1 MSATMRRSWWAL
13 PVAMLMAAGCAE
25 TTAVE
30 GIAGSSVQAV
40 QSSAGLAAATAR
52 GPKAAASP
60 TIVDVAL
67 AENAK
72 SGEFSTLIAAVV
84 TADLVD
90 ALSAVGQRTVF
101 APTDAAFAAI
111 GLDATSIVTLPKET
125 LANIL
130 LYHVSPGRRYAE
142 SVVSSKQIRMSA
154 GGFTRI
160 SLRADGP
167 YINDA
172 PIVATD
178 IEAANGIIHVIGG
191 VLLP

>member
-1 MSATMRRSWWAL
+1 MSANMRHNWWAL

-30 GIAGSSVQAV
+30 GIAGPSVQAV
-40 QSSAGLAAATAR
+40 QSSVGTAAA
-52 GPKAAASP
+52 KAGAPRAVASP

-84 TADLVD
+84 AADLVD

-101 APTDAAFAAI
+101 APTDAAFAVI
-111 GLDATSIVTLPKET
+111 GQDATSIVTLPKEA

-142 SVVSSKQIRMSA
+142 SVVSSKQLRMSA
-154 GGFTRI
+154 GGFTQI
-160 SLRADGP
+160 SLRAAGP

-178 IEAANGIIHVIGG
+178 IEATNGIIHVIGG